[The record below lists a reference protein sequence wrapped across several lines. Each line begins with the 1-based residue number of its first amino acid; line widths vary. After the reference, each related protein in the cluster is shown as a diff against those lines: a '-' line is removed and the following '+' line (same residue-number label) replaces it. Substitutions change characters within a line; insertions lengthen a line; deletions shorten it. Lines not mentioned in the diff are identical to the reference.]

1 MNFFG
6 LSLETAPQT
15 RKNLFKQIHEIVFH
29 GKGGYDWET
38 VYHMPIWLRNYTFHE
53 LKTFYNK
60 TGCPFLLNTS
70 FNLAGEAL
78 VDSPTDAIN
87 TYENSNIDVIWF
99 PETETMLC
107 KEGEK

>member
-1 MNFFG
+1 LGLNFFG

-53 LKTFYNK
+53 LKSYYEKESQEYERASGGKNTTSVIDSQGNVNIPDFMKNK
-60 TGCPFLLNTS
+60 KQ
-70 FNLAGEAL
+70 AR
-78 VDSPTDAIN
+78 
-87 TYENSNIDVIWF
+87 
-99 PETETMLC
+99 
-107 KEGEK
+107 